1 MIKMTKSW
9 KKENTQR
16 MTVTYTY
23 DKYKESEEYEDTFR
37 IIEGTLA
44 YVNMP
49 MANSF
54 LNIRDDNT
62 GKIVSIAFG
71 LILKI
76 EWDTM
81 PKWTQLS
88 ESQVVDSATMR
99 LKNLDNELEI
109 QRNNMAQQEALSEM
123 LDKSG
128 VSESN

>member
-1 MIKMTKSW
+1 MVKNW

-16 MTVTYTY
+16 MRVTYTY
-23 DKYKESEEYEDTFR
+23 DKYKEAEEYKDTFR
-37 IIEGTLA
+37 VIEGKLA

-54 LNIRDDNT
+54 LNILNENT
-62 GKIVSIAFG
+62 GKVESIAFG

-81 PKWTQLS
+81 PKWTQMT
-88 ESQVVDSATMR
+88 EQQVVDSAKFR

-109 QRNNMAQQEALSEM
+109 QRNNFKQKKDMDEM
-123 LDKSG
+123 LQKDSG
-128 VSESN
+128 VQ

>member
-1 MIKMTKSW
+1 MTKSW

-16 MTVTYTY
+16 MTVTYTF
-23 DKYKESEEYEDTFR
+23 DKYKEADDYEDTFR

-54 LNIRDDNT
+54 LNIRDAIT
-62 GKIVSIAFG
+62 GKVVSISFG

-76 EWDTM
+76 EWGAM
-81 PKWTQLS
+81 PKWTQMT
-88 ESQVVDSATMR
+88 ENQVVDSATYR

-109 QRNNMAQQEALSEM
+109 QRNNFSQKEDMDKM
-123 LDKSG
+123 LDSSG
-128 VSESN
+128 MESN

>member
-1 MIKMTKSW
+1 MVKKW
-9 KKENTQR
+9 KRENTQR
-16 MTVTYTY
+16 MRVTYTY
-23 DKYKESEEYEDTFR
+23 DKYKEAEEYRDTFR
-37 IIEGTLA
+37 VIEGTLA

-49 MANSF
+49 LANSF
-54 LNIRDDNT
+54 LNILNENT
-62 GKIVSIAFG
+62 GKVESIAFG

-88 ESQVVDSATMR
+88 EAQVVDSATMR

-123 LDKSG
+123 LDKTG
-128 VSESN
+128 VSESS

>member
-1 MIKMTKSW
+1 MTKSW

-16 MTVTYTY
+16 MRVTYTY
-23 DKYKESEEYEDTFR
+23 DKYKEAEEYKDTFR
-37 IIEGTLA
+37 VIEGTLA

-54 LNIRDDNT
+54 LNIVDENT
-62 GKIVSIAFG
+62 GKVVSIAFG

-123 LDKSG
+123 LDKGG

>member
-1 MIKMTKSW
+1 MTKSW

-16 MTVTYTY
+16 MTVTYTF
-23 DKYKESEEYEDTFR
+23 DKYKEADDYEDTFR

-54 LNIRDDNT
+54 LNIRDAIT
-62 GKIVSIAFG
+62 GKVVSIAFG

-76 EWDTM
+76 EWGVM
-81 PKWTQLS
+81 PKWTQMT
-88 ESQVVDSATMR
+88 ESQVVDSATYR

-109 QRNNMAQQEALSEM
+109 QRNNFSQKEDMDKM
-123 LDKSG
+123 LDSSG
-128 VSESN
+128 MESN

>member
-1 MIKMTKSW
+1 MTKSW

-16 MTVTYTY
+16 MTVTYTF
-23 DKYKESEEYEDTFR
+23 DKYKEADDYEDTFR

-54 LNIRDDNT
+54 LNIRDAFS
-62 GKIVSIAFG
+62 GKIISIAFG

-81 PKWTQLS
+81 PKWTQLT

-109 QRNNMAQQEALSEM
+109 QRNNMSQQEELSKM
-123 LDKSG
+123 LDKSS

>member
-1 MIKMTKSW
+1 MVKKW
-9 KKENTQR
+9 KKENTQK

-23 DKYKESEEYEDTFR
+23 DKYKEADEYPDTFR
-37 IIEGTLA
+37 LIEGTLA

-76 EWDTM
+76 EWDSM
-81 PKWTQLS
+81 PKWTQLT
-88 ESQVVDSATMR
+88 EAQVVDSATMR

-109 QRNNMAQQEALSEM
+109 QRNNMSQQEALSEM
-123 LDKSG
+123 LDKSP

>member
-1 MIKMTKSW
+1 MTKSW
-9 KKENTQR
+9 KKENTQK
-16 MTVTYTY
+16 MTVTYSM
-23 DKYKESEEYEDTFR
+23 DKYKEAEDYSSTLQE
-37 IIEGTLA
+37 IEGTLA

-54 LNIRDDNT
+54 LNMKEKHT

-88 ESQVVDSATMR
+88 EEQVVDSATMR

-109 QRNNMAQQEALSEM
+109 QRNNMAQQQALSEM

>member
-1 MIKMTKSW
+1 MTKSW

-16 MTVTYTY
+16 MRVTYTY
-23 DKYKESEEYEDTFR
+23 DKYKEAEEYRDTFR
-37 IIEGTLA
+37 VIEGTLA

-54 LNIRDDNT
+54 LNIVNENT
-62 GKIVSIAFG
+62 GKVESIAFG

-128 VSESN
+128 VSESS

>member
-1 MIKMTKSW
+1 MTKSW

-16 MTVTYTY
+16 MTVTYTF
-23 DKYKESEEYEDTFR
+23 DKYKEADDYEDTFR

-54 LNIRDDNT
+54 MNIRDANT
-62 GKIVSIAFG
+62 GKVVSIAFG

-76 EWDTM
+76 EWGVM
-81 PKWTQLS
+81 PKWTQMT
-88 ESQVVDSATMR
+88 ESQVVDSATYR

-109 QRNNMAQQEALSEM
+109 QRNNFSQKEDMDKM
-123 LDKSG
+123 LDSSG
-128 VSESN
+128 MESN

>member
-16 MTVTYTY
+16 MRVTYTY
-23 DKYKESEEYEDTFR
+23 DKYKEAEEYKDTFR
-37 IIEGTLA
+37 VIEGTLA

-54 LNIRDDNT
+54 LNIVDENT
-62 GKIVSIAFG
+62 GKVVSIAFG

>member
-16 MTVTYTY
+16 MIVTYTF
-23 DKYKESEEYEDTFR
+23 DKYKEADDYEDTFR

-54 LNIRDDNT
+54 LNIRDAFS
-62 GKIVSIAFG
+62 GKIISIAFG

-76 EWDTM
+76 EWGTM
-81 PKWTQLS
+81 PKWTQLT

-109 QRNNMAQQEALSEM
+109 QRNNMSQQEELSKM
-123 LDKSG
+123 LDKSS

>member
-1 MIKMTKSW
+1 MTKSW

-16 MTVTYTY
+16 MTVTYTF
-23 DKYKESEEYEDTFR
+23 DKYKEADDYEDTFR

-54 LNIRDDNT
+54 LNIRDAIT
-62 GKIVSIAFG
+62 GKVVSISFG

-76 EWDTM
+76 EWGAM
-81 PKWTQLS
+81 PKWTQMT
-88 ESQVVDSATMR
+88 ENQVVDSATYR

-109 QRNNMAQQEALSEM
+109 QRNNFSQKEDMDKM
-123 LDKSG
+123 LDSNG
-128 VSESN
+128 MESN

>member
-1 MIKMTKSW
+1 M
-9 KKENTQR
+9 KKRKHAENDSNL
-16 MTVTYTY
+16 YL
-23 DKYKESEEYEDTFR
+23 EYEDTFR
-37 IIEGTLA
+37 VIEGTLA

-54 LNIRDDNT
+54 LNILNEKT
-62 GKIVSIAFG
+62 GKVVSIAFG

-88 ESQVVDSATMR
+88 EEQVVDSATMR

-128 VSESN
+128 VSESS

>member
-1 MIKMTKSW
+1 MTKSW
-9 KKENTQR
+9 KKENTQK
-16 MTVTYTY
+16 MTVTYSM
-23 DKYKESEEYEDTFR
+23 DKYKEAEDYSSTLQE
-37 IIEGTLA
+37 IVGTLA

-54 LNIRDDNT
+54 LNMKEKHT

-76 EWDTM
+76 EWDDM
-81 PKWTQLS
+81 PTWTQLS

-123 LDKSG
+123 LDKGG

>member
-1 MIKMTKSW
+1 MTKSW

-16 MTVTYTY
+16 MRVTYTY
-23 DKYKESEEYEDTFR
+23 DKYKEAEEYKDTFR
-37 IIEGTLA
+37 VIEGTLA

-54 LNIRDDNT
+54 LNIVDENT
-62 GKIVSIAFG
+62 GKVVSIAFG

>member
-1 MIKMTKSW
+1 MTKSW

-16 MTVTYTY
+16 MRVTYTY
-23 DKYKESEEYEDTFR
+23 DKYKEAEDYKDTFR
-37 IIEGTLA
+37 VIEGTLA

-49 MANSF
+49 LANSF
-54 LNIRDDNT
+54 LNIRNENT
-62 GKIVSIAFG
+62 GKVESIAFG

-123 LDKSG
+123 LDKNG

>member
-16 MTVTYTY
+16 MRVTYTY
-23 DKYKESEEYEDTFR
+23 DKYKEAEDYKDTFR
-37 IIEGTLA
+37 VIEGTLA

-49 MANSF
+49 LANSF
-54 LNIRDDNT
+54 LNIRNENT
-62 GKIVSIAFG
+62 GKVESIAFG

-123 LDKSG
+123 LDKNG

>member
-1 MIKMTKSW
+1 MTKSW

-16 MTVTYTY
+16 MIVTYTF
-23 DKYKESEEYEDTFR
+23 DKYKEADDYEDTFR

-54 LNIRDDNT
+54 MNIRDANT
-62 GKIVSIAFG
+62 GKVVSIAFG

-76 EWDTM
+76 EWGVM
-81 PKWTQLS
+81 PKWTQMT
-88 ESQVVDSATMR
+88 ESQVVDSATYR

-109 QRNNMAQQEALSEM
+109 QRNNFSQKEDMDKM
-123 LDKSG
+123 LDSSG
-128 VSESN
+128 MESN

>member
-1 MIKMTKSW
+1 MVKNW
-9 KKENTQR
+9 KKENTQK
-16 MTVTYTY
+16 MKVTYTY
-23 DKYKESEEYEDTFR
+23 DKYKESDEYEDTFR

-54 LNIRDDNT
+54 LNIKDDNT

-81 PKWTQLS
+81 PKWTQMT
-88 ESQVVDSATMR
+88 EQQVVDSAKFR

-109 QRNNMAQQEALSEM
+109 QRNNFSQKEEM
-123 LDKSG
+123 DKMLEKDSG
-128 VSESN
+128 VQ

>member
-1 MIKMTKSW
+1 MTKSW
-9 KKENTQR
+9 KKENTQK
-16 MTVTYTY
+16 MTVTYSM
-23 DKYKESEEYEDTFR
+23 DKYKEAEDYSSTLQE
-37 IIEGTLA
+37 IVGTLA

-54 LNIRDDNT
+54 LNMKEKHT
-62 GKIVSIAFG
+62 GKVVSIAFG

-81 PKWTQLS
+81 PTWTQLS